1 MALLLNEG
9 LKVERGGG
17 GCSDF
22 HVMKGNPFGAEAN
35 SLQQPA
41 VLEDS

>member
-9 LKVERGGG
+9 LKVEGGG

-35 SLQQPA
+35 SPQQPA